1 MGRGREPGSQGKPVS
16 RLSPGD
22 GVKRDRLQ
30 RLPSEGRCHLPWTSM
45 KLLVQWVWGRKG
57 LPVSSWEEDTLREG
71 EDWRRESR
79 VGQGGGLG
87 RWKAPPPTPP
97 PLSLLEALGGKWVW
111 WGLFPGWGIEWR
123 LKHVGKSPEV

>member
-1 MGRGREPGSQGKPVS
+1 MMSN
-16 RLSPGD
+16 
-22 GVKRDRLQ
+22 LQ
-30 RLPSEGRCHLPWTSM
+30 RLPSEGRCHLPWTSV

-123 LKHVGKSPEV
+123 LEQVGKSPEV

>member
-1 MGRGREPGSQGKPVS
+1 MGREPGSHGNRVS
-16 RLSPGD
+16 RGSPGD
-22 GVKRDRLQ
+22 DIKRHRHR
-30 RLPSEGRCHLPWTSM
+30 RLPSEGRCHLPWTSL
-45 KLLVQWVWGRKG
+45 KLLVRWVRGRKG

-79 VGQGGGLG
+79 AGQGGGLG
-87 RWKAPPPTPP
+87 RWKAPPPTLP

-123 LKHVGKSPEV
+123 LGQVGKSPEV